1 MATRRKKYDTENPRK
16 FLVVIDDT
24 PECERAVR
32 YAAKRARSTRGRV
45 VMLFVLVPGEFQHWL
60 GVEDIM
66 RAEAYEEAEKILAA
80 YVAKIRDWCD
90 ESAEYIILEGQRA
103 DQIVQAIEDD
113 PSIAI
118 LVLAAGTETEGP
130 GPLVTTLAGRL
141 SGTFPIPITVVPG
154 NISDEDMDA
163 VT

>member
-1 MATRRKKYDTENPRK
+1 MPTKRKKSDKQHPRK
-16 FLVVIDDT
+16 FLVVIDGT
-24 PECERAVR
+24 PECERAVL
-32 YAAKRARSTRGRV
+32 YASKRARNTGGKL
-45 VMLFVLVPGEFQHWL
+45 VMLYVIQPGDFQHWL

-66 RAEAYEEAEKILAA
+66 RAEAYEEAEKILSD
-80 YVAKIRDWCD
+80 YVAKIRDWCN
-90 ESAEYIILEGQRA
+90 ESADYIILEGQRA

-118 LVLAAGTETEGP
+118 LVLAAGTESEGP
-130 GPLVTTLAGRL
+130 GPLVSTLAGRM

-154 NISDEDMDA
+154 NITDEDMDA

>member
-1 MATRRKKYDTENPRK
+1 MGTRRKKCDTENPRK

-24 PECERAVR
+24 PECERAVL
-32 YAAKRARSTRGRV
+32 YAAKRAKSTRGRV

-66 RAEAYEEAEKILAA
+66 RAEAYEEAEKILSD
-80 YVAKIRDWCD
+80 YVAKIRDWCN
-90 ESAEYIILEGQRA
+90 ESADYIILEGQRA

-118 LVLAAGTETEGP
+118 LVLAAGTESEGP
-130 GPLVTTLAGRL
+130 GPLVSTLAGRM

-154 NISDEDMDA
+154 NITDEDMDA